1 MLLLLLL
8 LLLLVF
14 LVSVIKFK
22 LLSLVFIKMVLYGAH
37 EILFS
42 CLFKASW
49 GQAEPSQARPDR
61 ARLLLGQQ
69 LVGWIS
75 ILEQRLRATYT
86 AFSIENSIDTSM
98 L

>member
-1 MLLLLLL
+1 MLLL

-42 CLFKASW
+42 CLLKASW
-49 GQAEPSQARPDR
+49 GQAKPSRAEPDR

-69 LVGWIS
+69 LVVAWIS

>member
-1 MLLLLLL
+1 ML

-42 CLFKASW
+42 CLLKATW
-49 GQAEPSQARPDR
+49 GQARPSQAKPDR

-69 LVGWIS
+69 LVAWIS

>member
-1 MLLLLLL
+1 MLLL

-42 CLFKASW
+42 CLLKASW
-49 GQAEPSQARPDR
+49 GQAKPSRAKPDR

-69 LVGWIS
+69 LVGRIS

>member
-1 MLLLLLL
+1 MLAQGQL
-8 LLLLVF
+8 
-14 LVSVIKFK
+14 
-22 LLSLVFIKMVLYGAH
+22 GP
-37 EILFS
+37 
-42 CLFKASW
+42 
-49 GQAEPSQARPDR
+49 GQAKPSRAEPDR

-69 LVGWIS
+69 LVAWIS

>member
-1 MLLLLLL
+1 MLLL

-42 CLFKASW
+42 CLLKASW
-49 GQAEPSQARPDR
+49 GQAKPSRAEPDR

-69 LVGWIS
+69 LVAWIS

>member
-1 MLLLLLL
+1 MLLLL

-42 CLFKASW
+42 CLLKASW
-49 GQAEPSQARPDR
+49 GQAKPSQAEPDR

-69 LVGWIS
+69 LVGRIS